1 VRWSNTW
8 QNRRSVPPGRPTCPA
23 SPDCTWAR
31 AFYAAMGWPAD
42 GRVRD
47 LTADGVTISEVRYV
61 IRLGWRKPYL
71 YLPRG

>member
-1 VRWSNTW
+1 MVEYVAEPPIRAAWTAD
-8 QNRRSVPPGRPTCPA
+8 VPALARLHLG
-23 SPDCTWAR
+23 R
-31 AFYAAMGWPAD
+31 AFYAAIGWPAD

-47 LTADGVTISEVRYV
+47 LTADGVTISEVRYA